1 VCLNVASQ
9 AVSHQNIFV
18 KLTENEVKM
27 LMSLSLRYP
36 DVLEYHELMEHL
48 GLDLDSAR
56 KNTLETFVSRLRH
69 KLVPI
74 DRNYLTIKTIRN
86 VGYQL
91 SSGMTIHT

>member
-1 VCLNVASQ
+1 MCLNVASQ

-18 KLTENEVKM
+18 KLKENEVKM

-48 GLDLDSAR
+48 GLNLDSSR

-74 DRNYLTIKTIRN
+74 DRKYLTIKTIRN
-86 VGYQL
+86 IGYQL
-91 SSGMTIHT
+91 SSGLTIRT